1 MSALDTETVFDWLDH
16 FVALRRDG
24 AMRDVGRLRRLEP
37 EDGWLLGIK
46 AVATDADVHGDIW
59 ERHPAGDEMLC
70 VLEGRVVVTL
80 MDEEGAETDMLLD
93 TRRSAIVPRGV
104 WHRLHVA
111 CPGKIL
117 FVTPGQSSEHRPAD
131 APRAKPSRNP
141 M

>member
-93 TRRSAIVPRGV
+93 TRRSAIVPRG
-104 WHRLHVA
+104 
-111 CPGKIL
+111 
-117 FVTPGQSSEHRPAD
+117 SSSSGAIW
-131 APRAKPSRNP
+131 
-141 M
+141 